1 MNKTISLTK
10 GILSERTAL
19 LFSATALI
27 LLLAGCGYSTHSL
40 IRKDIQ
46 SIAIPVFD
54 NDTRYRG
61 LEVDLTNALIEEV
74 KLHTSLQIRDQQSAE
89 STLTGSIVSYEDD
102 IATETE
108 DEAVLLRRGRVTVV
122 FSWTDNRTGQDILSE
137 EEVHESETFA
147 VERAEPISQK
157 LFQETAQQ
165 IIQRLKQDW

>member
-1 MNKTISLTK
+1 MNKKRFLIK
-10 GILSERTAL
+10 GILSKRTVL
-19 LFSATALI
+19 LFSATAL
-27 LLLAGCGYSTHSL
+27 LLLLTGCGYSTHDL

-54 NDTRYRG
+54 NGTRYRG
-61 LEVDLTNALIEEV
+61 MEVDLTNALIEEV
-74 KLHTSLQIRDQQSAE
+74 KLHTSLQIRNQDSAE
-89 STLTGSIVSYEDD
+89 STLTGSIVAYEDD

-108 DEAVLLRRGRVTVV
+108 EETVLLRRGRVTVV

-147 VERAEPISQK
+147 LGRAEPISQK

-165 IIQRLKQDW
+165 IIQRLKEDW